1 MMDAETL
8 AFLSAV
14 PCFRGLTVD
23 ELEQVSHCARRR
35 DLRCGEIIVRAGQRA
50 DALYIIRR
58 GYVRLMATSAGTGD
72 RVLAVQGPGTTFNE
86 EVIGN
91 RGPSFATVQA
101 ILAGTRIDAVPASV
115 VSHLLATN
123 PHLAHNVV
131 QVLTGRVRHLVTL
144 IDDLTSQDRSR
155 PGRSKPVT
163 QCAAVPISAGRGME
177 M

>member
-1 MMDAETL
+1 MDAETL

-14 PCFRGLTVD
+14 PCFRGLTAD

-35 DLRCGEIIVRAGQRA
+35 DLRRGEIIVRAGQRA

-58 GYVRLMATSAGTGD
+58 GYVRLVATSAGTED

-86 EVIGN
+86 EVMSDG
-91 RGPSFATVQA
+91 GPSLATAQSL
-101 ILAGTRIDAVPASV
+101 LAGTRIDAVPASV

-144 IDDLTSQDRSR
+144 IDDLASQDRSR
-155 PGRSKPVT
+155 PARSKPAT
-163 QCAAVPISAGRGME
+163 QRAAAPISAGRGRE